1 MEHSFD
7 IDVAKEY
14 GILEAVIIRNFQYW
28 IAKNKA
34 NKENF
39 KDDHYWTYNSTA
51 ALCELFPYA
60 SKDQLIKR
68 INVLV
73 EKGVLI
79 KGHYNDNPTDR
90 TTWFAFADEGKWIMQ
105 NGKMDFAESQN
116 GFGEMAKSYSNAIE
130 TDNKHTDNKHTPPLT
145 PPQGEPIQK
154 SKFDFEKIFESYDSE
169 WVELFKQWLEYKREK
184 KNMYKGEKSMRAMA
198 KKLFEMA
205 GGDIK
210 TARLIVEQS
219 IANNWQGLF
228 DLKTDGGADR
238 NNGRYKGDST
248 IGTNFIYRP

>member
-28 IAKNKA
+28 ITKNRANKA
-34 NKENF
+34 NF
-39 KDDHYWTYNSTA
+39 KDNHYWTYNSLS
-51 ALCELFPYA
+51 ALKELFPYA
-60 SKDQLIKR
+60 STKQIRKAID
-68 INVLV
+68 NLV
-73 EKGVLI
+73 ECGVLI
-79 KGHYNDNPTDR
+79 KGIYNENPKDR
-90 TTWFAFADEGKWIMQ
+90 TCWYAFAQEGKWICPVGQ
-105 NGKMDFAESQN
+105 FIDLPCGA
-116 GFGEMAKSYSNAIE
+116 NAIDNPIS
-130 TDNKHTDNKHTPPLT
+130 TDINPNIKHIPPLT